1 MEKKNDSM
9 VCGASLALVGYSK
22 DKSPRTLA
30 YRYLQ
35 PDDKFSD
42 VLASLRELR
51 ESFKDSYDKILIHL
65 ETIHTRI
72 ID

>member
-1 MEKKNDSM
+1 MEEKDGFI
-9 VCGASLALVGYSK
+9 CGASLALVGYSK

-35 PDDKFSD
+35 PDDNFSD

-51 ESFKDSYDKILIHL
+51 ESFKDSYDKILIYL

>member
-1 MEKKNDSM
+1 MEEKNDSM
-9 VCGASLALVGYSK
+9 ISGASLALVGYSK

-35 PDDKFSD
+35 LNDNYSD
-42 VLASLRELR
+42 VLASLCELR

-65 ETIHTRI
+65 QTIHTRI
-72 ID
+72 VG

>member
-1 MEKKNDSM
+1 MEMKDDFI
-9 VCGASLALVGYSK
+9 CGASLALVGYSE

>member
-1 MEKKNDSM
+1 MEKKDDFI
-9 VCGASLALVGYSK
+9 CGASLALVGYSK